1 MQGSSLADISFER
14 RSRRGE
20 VMMNRKFVAILVTAF
35 LMLGA
40 GWVQAAPEKEP
51 AKKQEPIKI
60 GALFA
65 LSGPAAAIGMPTKL
79 VAEMVVAKINK
90 EGGINGRP
98 LELVIGD
105 TESDAAKAAT
115 IAKKFIY
122 QDKVAAII
130 GPTRTDSGMA
140 VKKIVEEAGMPTFM
154 TVGGDPVIMGGE
166 KLGSFKYVF
175 KSPQRSSIAVKKLYS
190 YLKSKDIKTIGLLT
204 ATDGFGKDGLTWLE
218 KLAPEYGLEIV
229 AKESFGPQDTDMTA
243 QLTKIKNAKPQA
255 IICWTIGPAGAIV
268 SKNKAQLGVDIPLF
282 QCHGL
287 PDPKYI
293 ELAGKAA
300 EGDRMPSTKLMAVD
314 ELPDSDPQKPV
325 IKEFIHLYKD
335 VYHYDKQFPINTHSG
350 YAWDAI
356 MIVADGMK
364 KAGTDP
370 AKLRDAIEQ
379 TKGYVG
385 VSGIYNIT
393 PEDHNGLGED
403 SMVIVQVKDGKF
415 VLAK

>member
-1 MQGSSLADISFER
+1 
-14 RSRRGE
+14 
-20 VMMNRKFVAILVTAF
+20 MNRKFMAMAVAALMIFGMTRTA
-35 LMLGA
+35 
-40 GWVQAAPEKEP
+40 AAAEGDAAKGKEP
-51 AKKQEPIKI
+51 VKI
-60 GALFA
+60 GAMFA
-65 LSGPAAAIGMPTKL
+65 LSGPAASIGTPTKL

-90 EGGINGRP
+90 EGGINGQP

-140 VKKIVEEAGMPTFM
+140 VKKVVEDACMPTFM

-166 KLGSFKYVF
+166 KFGSYQYVF
-175 KSPQRSSIAVKKLYS
+175 KSPQRSSIAVKKLFS
-190 YLKSKDIKTIGLLT
+190 YLKSHDIKTVGLLT
-204 ATDGFGKDGLTWLE
+204 ATDGFGKDGLQWLE
-218 KLAPEYGLEIV
+218 KLAPDYGLEIV

-255 IICWTIGPAGAIV
+255 VICWTIGPAGAIV
-268 SKNKAQLGVDIPLF
+268 SKNKAQLGITDIPLF

-293 ELAGKAA
+293 ELAGQAA

-314 ELPDSDPQKPV
+314 ELPDTDPQKPV
-325 IKEFIHLYKD
+325 IKEFTRLYKD

-356 MIVADGMK
+356 MIVADAMK

-370 AKLRDAIEQ
+370 GKLRDAMEQ

-385 VSGIYNIT
+385 VSGVYNLT

-403 SMVIVQVKDGKF
+403 SMVIVAVKDGKF